1 MINLDEYCI
10 NCNIFNKFG
19 KRIYPSI
26 NRNDYEI
33 IIVGQNPK
41 SEDLIT
47 LNPFSG
53 RAGNFLK
60 KCLSD
65 VGINLNN
72 CYFTNAVKCC
82 TSENKEPAIDVVQK
96 CHSILQKELDQ
107 FPNKKIIVTL
117 GKIAVKAVLSNLKTF
132 SMDKIAGSFFDY
144 EKDPNVKVFV
154 VKHPSYLL
162 KSNSPFLF
170 REFISH
176 LSKINLYLKQQIKLN
191 DTFTSLNIY
200 NEENL
205 HELVTILNSKENVSF
220 DIETNDLCFW
230 KSKLLCFS
238 FCDKE
243 KNTYVV
249 ESWKISDDKLK
260 WFFQQIKNVKLILH
274 NAEFDMKH
282 ILYKYDTFLNLFYDT
297 MQAQHVLDEESVL
310 DLGTLSINL
319 LNAPAY
325 KNSVD
330 FWKLDEKE
338 LNEFLNSDK
347 VNELYIYNA
356 FDTFYTYKL
365 YELQLQNFETEKSS
379 KIFYDSFIIPFLKCV
394 ILFTILGIPINVSS
408 LIEIKKELTND
419 ININENKIYSIA
431 GGQFNHKS
439 TDQLAIVLEKLGLNL
454 DLLPKTELANKP
466 QLSKDI
472 LQKIS
477 EGKILSNDI
486 VKEFVNILLDI
497 RAKQKLLSTY
507 ISQIDKFLYENKYT
521 CVPSA
526 SPSFKLHASVTYRFN
541 TENPNI
547 HNINRG
553 SIIKKM
559 FSSRDGY
566 YFVGADYE
574 SAEAF
579 HAALQSGETRIIDFV
594 LNPELDQHKYT
605 ASVIF
610 NKPEDQITKEERTIA
625 KIIWFLVQYGGTEY
639 AASEELKI
647 SIQDAVKIIQGIKKA
662 YPRLFNL
669 LDSFKIMARTN
680 KVLINRFGAVRRFKM
695 VKDSS
700 YERQAVNF
708 PIQSE
713 VSIYTHLAMLDLTK
727 IAIFVGFDK
736 MRPLYSIHDALYFE
750 IREDCLPLSCAIIS
764 KVMQLERKGMYLK
777 TTPDI
782 GKCWYDLKN
791 IKDFDEKI
799 YSSFQ
804 KYESEY
810 ELKDLIFLLKNFK
823 TTQIFNFEGVENI

>member
-1 MINLDEYCI
+1 M
-10 NCNIFNKFG
+10 NKFDDYCKDCNLYKKYG
-19 KRIYPSI
+19 NVIFPEIKR
-26 NRNDYEI
+26 NNYEI

-47 LNPFSG
+47 GIPFSG
-53 RAGNFLK
+53 KTGSFLK
-60 KCLSD
+60 KSLNEA
-65 VGINLNN
+65 GIDINN

-82 TSENKEPAIDVVQK
+82 TDENKEPTIDVVQK
-96 CHSILQKELDQ
+96 CNHILHQELNQ
-107 FPNKKIIVTL
+107 FPNKKIIIAL
-117 GKIAVKAVLSNLKTF
+117 GKIAVKAVLPSLKTF
-132 SMDKIAGSFFDY
+132 SIGKIAGSFFDY
-144 EKDPNVKVFV
+144 EFDSNTKVFV
-154 VKHPSYLL
+154 VKHPSFLL

-176 LSKINLYLKQQIKLN
+176 LTKVKLYLNKQIKLK
-191 DTFTSLNIY
+191 DSFTSLNIY
-200 NEENL
+200 NESNL
-205 HELVTILNSKENVSF
+205 KELINILNQKEIVAF
-220 DIETNDLCFW
+220 DIETTDLCFW

-238 FCDKE
+238 FCDQE

-249 ESWKISDDKLK
+249 ESWKIPEEKIKD
-260 WFFQQIKNVKLILH
+260 FFYQIKNVKLILH

-282 ILYKYDTFLNLFYDT
+282 ILYKYDIFLNLYYDT
-297 MQAQHVLDEESVL
+297 LQAQHVLDEESAL
-310 DLGTLSINL
+310 DLGTLAINL

-330 FWKLDEKE
+330 FWKLKE
-338 LNEFLNSDK
+338 NELIEFLNSEK
-347 VNELYIYNA
+347 VMELYEYNA
-356 FDTFYTYKL
+356 YDTFYTFKL
-365 YELQLQNFETEKSS
+365 FELQMQQFEIEKSS
-379 KIFYDSFIIPFLKCV
+379 KIFFDSFIMPFLKCV
-394 ILFTILGIPINVSS
+394 ILFTIIGIPIDINS
-408 LIEIKKELTND
+408 LISIKQELIND
-419 ININENKIYSIA
+419 IQIGENKINELA
-431 GGQFNHKS
+431 GGEFNHRS
-439 TDQLAIVLEKLGLNL
+439 IDQLALVLAKLGLDLN
-454 DLLPKTELANKP
+454 LLPKTELAQKP
-466 QLSKDI
+466 QLSKDV

-477 EGKILSNDI
+477 DDKIESNNK
-486 VKEFVNILLDI
+486 VKELVTTLLDV

-507 ISQIDKFLYENKYT
+507 INQIDKFLYENKYT
-521 CVPSA
+521 KVPSA

-559 FSSRDGY
+559 FCSREGY

-579 HAALQSGETRIIDFV
+579 HAAVQSGEERIVNFV

-639 AASEELKI
+639 AAAEELKI
-647 SIQDAVKIIQGIKKA
+647 SIQEAIKIIQGIKRA

-669 LDSFKIMARTN
+669 LDSFKLMARTN
-680 KVLINRFGAVRRFKM
+680 KVLVNRFGAVRRFKM

-713 VSIYTHLAMLDLTK
+713 VSIYTHLSMLDLTK
-727 IAIFVGFDK
+727 IALFVGFDK
-736 MRPLYSIHDALYFE
+736 FRPLYSIHDALYFE
-750 IREDCLPLSCAIIS
+750 VREDCLAVCCAIIS

-777 TTPDI
+777 TSPDI

-791 IKDFDEKI
+791 IKDFDNQTFEQ
-799 YSSFQ
+799 FQ
-804 KYESEY
+804 NYLNY
-810 ELKDLIFLLKNFK
+810 ELKDLILLLHENFPSNPF
-823 TTQIFNFEGVENI
+823 FNINGLENI